1 MEVRNARIKFGT
13 AAVVCCE
20 SCFGVNGCAKSRA
33 GSGLD
38 QLALCVLILVAA
50 CRIGGASIRILDGIF
65 LFPEWKLIQF
75 CFGCSCA
82 WFHFLS
88 G

>member
-13 AAVVCCE
+13 ATVVCCE

-38 QLALCVLILVAA
+38 QLALCILILVAA
-50 CRIGGASIRILDGIF
+50 CRIGGA
-65 LFPEWKLIQF
+65 
-75 CFGCSCA
+75 
-82 WFHFLS
+82 
-88 G
+88 